1 MIKDLV
7 KKNRGSSSVE
17 FIIGIVCLAAG
28 LFMFSQR
35 IVVNTGFYSWRLWG
49 FSISSGL
56 VVVPLLIGIIWLFFD
71 FKSKIAKVIIALGFI
86 FIIATVIMSIKIYF
100 MATSFF
106 DYILMLGLAAAGAGL
121 LLKAI
126 AGKKNEN
133 K

>member
-7 KKNRGSSSVE
+7 KKNHGSSSVE

-71 FKSKIAKVIIALGFI
+71 FKSKIAKIIIALGFI
-86 FIIATVIMSIKIYF
+86 FIITTVIMSIKIYF
-100 MATSFF
+100 MATSLF